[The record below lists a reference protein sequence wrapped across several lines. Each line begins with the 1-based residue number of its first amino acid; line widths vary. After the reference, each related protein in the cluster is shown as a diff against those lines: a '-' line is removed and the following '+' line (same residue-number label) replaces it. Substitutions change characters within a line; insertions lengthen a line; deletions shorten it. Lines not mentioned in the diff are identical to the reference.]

1 MQQLL
6 SESVQASVRP
16 HECHDLYYADPKN
29 SKVQCFPAV
38 VENRFV
44 TGLPSLQFGATN
56 TITFN
61 PDGGISDIIVSAV
74 LAAPSVPQGSTAAAG
89 SGLGLTRGWLYQLVD
104 RISVR
109 YAGKHYC
116 PCDA

>member
-1 MQQLL
+1 MKYKMQQLL

-29 SKVQCFPAV
+29 SKVQCFPAI

-44 TGLPSLQFGATN
+44 TSLPSLQFNSTS
-56 TITFN
+56 TVTFS

-89 SGLGLTRGWLYQLVD
+89 TGLGLTRGWLYQLVD

-109 YAGKHYC
+109 
-116 PCDA
+116 